1 MDESYKSLFIEL
13 CRAAQVL
20 AEQVMDYDKKQEDS
34 KGYETAE
41 SMRNDY
47 QNLED
52 SLKEEKELSYNE
64 YVKLLA
70 AGYMVMSNLQDR
82 IAEYQKAINGYKTV
96 VIPKLSRI
104 MEEGKDNLEQM
115 KKLVEELFKNSE
127 A

>member
-13 CRAAQVL
+13 CRSAQVL

-47 QNLED
+47 QSLED

-96 VIPKLSRI
+96 VIPKLSRV
-104 MEEGKDNLEQM
+104 MEEGKDNPEQM